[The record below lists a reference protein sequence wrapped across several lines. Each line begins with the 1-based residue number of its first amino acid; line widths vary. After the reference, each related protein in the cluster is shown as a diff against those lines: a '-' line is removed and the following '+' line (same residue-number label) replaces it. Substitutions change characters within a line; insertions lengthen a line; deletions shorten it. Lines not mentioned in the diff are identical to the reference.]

1 MLLRILICPQIKC
14 PYLTEHKA
22 QFNTPMISSFRVYVQ
37 IIILSLAIL
46 GCSEKSEKVKPAVPN
61 IIYLLTDDQRWDA
74 LGAMG
79 NTIIQTPHLDEL
91 ANNGLL
97 FKNAYVTTSIC
108 AVSRASMLT
117 GQYESRH
124 GIHDFNTGLST
135 DALKATYPLVL
146 KSNGYKIGFIG
157 KYGVGDAK
165 VHPKALFDFWA
176 CTEKGQPDYENT
188 DENGNY
194 IHYTDV
200 VANNIETFINEVDDR
215 PFCLSVSFK
224 APHVQD
230 VDPLQFIP
238 NPRYSDYYKDVVIPK
253 PKTADPKY
261 WESFPDFFR
270 TDENIA
276 RVRWKLRFDTPDKY
290 QRSVK
295 NYYRLLTGV
304 DDVVGNLRE
313 QLKEKGLDK
322 NTIIVFMGD
331 NGMFLGEHGL
341 AGKWYP
347 YEESVRVPLIIYDPR
362 EESPKGKKDQI
373 ALNID
378 IAPTILGMA
387 GIEKP
392 ESMQGLDLVDAI
404 KNTDSTRSSFFYEHS
419 FFGSPRI
426 PVVEGVISTQLKYI
440 KYTEHDYEELYD
452 LSNDPLEENN
462 LVSDSKYT
470 DVLENQRNLYENLK
484 KMAK

>member
-1 MLLRILICPQIKC
+1 MSSSLKGCLRLI
-14 PYLTEHKA
+14 
-22 QFNTPMISSFRVYVQ
+22 M
-37 IIILSLAIL
+37 LSLAVQ
-46 GCSEKSEKVKPAVPN
+46 GCADRPEKPKPVKPN

-79 NTIIQTPHLDEL
+79 NTILKTPHLDEL

-97 FKNAYVTTSIC
+97 FQNAYVTTSIC
-108 AVSRASMLT
+108 AISRASMLT

-124 GIHDFNTGLST
+124 GIHDFKTGLSL
-135 DALKATYPLVL
+135 DALEDTYPIQL
-146 KSNGYKIGFIG
+146 KNKGYKIGFIG
-157 KYGVGDAK
+157 KYGVGEAK

-176 CTEKGQPDYENT
+176 CTEKSQPDYENT

-194 IHYTDV
+194 IHYTDR
-200 VANNIETFINEVDDR
+200 VANYIETFINEVDDR

-230 VDPLQFIP
+230 GDERQFIP
-238 NPRYSDYYKDVVIPK
+238 NPRYADHYKEITIPE
-253 PKTADPKY
+253 PKTGDPKY

-276 RVRWKLRFDTPDKY
+276 RERWKLRFNTPEKY
-290 QRSVK
+290 QQSVK

-304 DDVVGNLRE
+304 DDVVGAIKKQLR
-313 QLKEKGLDK
+313 EKGLDK
-322 NTIIVFMGD
+322 NTVIVFMGD

-347 YEESVRVPLIIYDPR
+347 YEESVRVPLIIHDPR
-362 EESPKGKKDQI
+362 EGSPKGRKDQI

-378 IAPTILGMA
+378 IAPTILGFA
-387 GIEKP
+387 GIDKP
-392 ESMQGLDLVDAI
+392 KSMQGLNIIDVI
-404 KNTDSTRSSFFYEHS
+404 KNNDSTRSSFFYEHS
-419 FFGSPRI
+419 FFGSPKI
-426 PVVEGVISTQLKYI
+426 PVTEGVISTELKYI

-452 LSNDPLEENN
+452 LTNDPLEENN
-462 LVSDSKYT
+462 LVSNPKYT
-470 DVLENQRNLYENLK
+470 GVLEKQRSLYENLK

>member
-1 MLLRILICPQIKC
+1 M
-14 PYLTEHKA
+14 Y
-22 QFNTPMISSFRVYVQ
+22 SSFKGHVK
-37 IIILSLAIL
+37 IIILALAIL
-46 GCSEKSEKVKPAVPN
+46 GCSEKPEKVKSAPPN

-74 LGAMG
+74 LGAIG

-124 GIHDFNTGLST
+124 GIHDFKTGLSA
-135 DALKATYPLVL
+135 DALEDTYPLVL
-146 KSNGYKIGFIG
+146 KGNGYKIGFIG
-157 KYGVGDAK
+157 KYGVGEAK

-230 VDPLQFIP
+230 GDERQFIP
-238 NPRYSDYYKDVVIPK
+238 NPVYADHYKDVEIPE

-270 TDENIA
+270 TDENIG
-276 RVRWKLRFDTPDKY
+276 RERWKLRFNTPEKY

-304 DDVVGNLRE
+304 DDVVGALRK
-313 QLKEKGLDK
+313 QLEEKGLDK
-322 NTIIVFMGD
+322 NTVIVFMGD

-362 EESPKGKKDQI
+362 EGSLKGRKDQI
-373 ALNID
+373 ALNVD
-378 IAPTILGMA
+378 IAPTILGFA
-387 GIEKP
+387 GIDPP
-392 ESMQGLDLVDAI
+392 ESMQGLDLVAI
-404 KNTDSTRSSFFYEHS
+404 MKNNGSTRSSFFYEHS
-419 FFGSPRI
+419 FFGSPKI
-426 PVVEGVISTQLKYI
+426 PVSEGVISTGLKYI
-440 KYTEHDYEELYD
+440 KYTEYDYEELYD
-452 LSNDPLEENN
+452 LSNDPLEEIN
-462 LVSDSKYT
+462 LVSDPKYT
-470 DVLENQRNLYENLK
+470 NVLENQRSLYENLK

>member
-1 MLLRILICPQIKC
+1 MLRLLKG
-14 PYLTEHKA
+14 
-22 QFNTPMISSFRVYVQ
+22 FGFVFMIFCVV
-37 IIILSLAIL
+37 L
-46 GCSEKSEKVKPAVPN
+46 GCSEKPKKVISDKPN

-79 NTIIQTPHLDEL
+79 NTIIQTPHLDEI
-91 ANNGLL
+91 ANGGLL

-124 GIHDFNTGLST
+124 GIHDFKTGLSP
-135 DALKATYPLVL
+135 DALEGTYPMQL
-146 KSNGYKIGFIG
+146 KNKGYKIGFIG
-157 KYGVGDAK
+157 KYGVGEAK

-176 CTEKGQPDYENT
+176 CTEKSQPDYENT
-188 DENGNY
+188 DKNGNY

-230 VDPLQFIP
+230 VDPRQFIP
-238 NPRYSDYYKDVVIPK
+238 NPRYADYYRDIVIPE

-270 TDENIA
+270 TDENIG
-276 RVRWKLRFDTPDKY
+276 RERWKLRFDTPEKY

-304 DDVVGNLRE
+304 DDVVGALRK

-322 NTIIVFMGD
+322 NTVIVFMGD

-362 EESPKGKKDQI
+362 GGSPKGKMDQI

-378 IAPTILGMA
+378 IAPTILGFA
-387 GIEKP
+387 GIDPP
-392 ESMQGLDLVDAI
+392 ESMQGLDLVAAI
-404 KNTDSTRSSFFYEHS
+404 KNNDSTRSAFFYEHS
-419 FFGSPRI
+419 FFGSPKI
-426 PVVEGVISTQLKYI
+426 PVTQGVISTGVKYI
-440 KYTEHDYEELYD
+440 KYSEYDYEELFD
-452 LSNDPLEENN
+452 LSRDPLEEIN
-462 LVSDSKYT
+462 LVSDPKYT
-470 DVLENQRNLYENLK
+470 NVLEKQRSLYEDLK
-484 KMAK
+484 RMAK